1 MNFKILISGLV
12 LVASLTLFAADITAP
27 KMELIDSEN
36 GRLTVFPEGIVISD
50 KDMKI
55 TGKRAIFFEKDNR
68 AIIKDSLTITNPQ
81 YTITADSAIYSFT
94 EKISVLQGNVVVES
108 DTLEIRTNELIFD
121 QRQNLVKSQQGLVIK
136 EKRQNILVSSKIG
149 EYDFNQALGITDSL
163 PTLFIFRSDTTV
175 ISSKKMVLDNN
186 QYQYYAVE
194 SVTVKNKDSY
204 LYCDTLLFFV
214 KEDSG
219 VAFAN
224 PRISENENQLSGEK
238 IWFYFDSQ
246 DSVLNGNESKS
257 LNKIRVDNNVN
268 AKYFTKENGVVEINN
283 AKYLIINYQDNEVKN
298 IYITGDSLNLI
309 SGTYRTKEK
318 L

>member
-12 LVASLTLFAADITAP
+12 FVASLTLFAADITAP